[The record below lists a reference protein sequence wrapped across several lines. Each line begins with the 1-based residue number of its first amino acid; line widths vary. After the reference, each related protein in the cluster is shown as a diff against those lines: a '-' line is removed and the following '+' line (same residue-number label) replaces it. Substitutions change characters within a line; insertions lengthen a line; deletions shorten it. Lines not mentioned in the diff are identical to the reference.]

1 VVLALLLAA
10 AGLALLVQAAN
21 QFVTGAARLAVVMRI
36 SPVIVGAVVIGFG
49 TSLPEILVS
58 GSAAARGD
66 LDLGVGNIIGSN
78 VANLSIVLGVA
89 ALLVPVVVSRT
100 TLRREA
106 PLAVA
111 ATVLFAVLVQ
121 DGFER
126 WEGVVFAAALVTAM
140 AVLVRAARAERNL
153 AGDLEGVPAETA
165 SISQKAEVF
174 RTIVGLIG
182 TVIGAQLLIEGFT
195 RIAGEAG
202 LGTGFVGLTMVAMGT
217 SAPEMVTAIVA
228 VRGGHSELVLG
239 NVLGSNLLNS
249 LAGGGVM
256 ALVGPGMLTDENLAG
271 LATYTMLIV
280 TALAIVFMI
289 TSRRIVRW
297 EAAVLAVIYLAAIPF
312 LVSSEDDLVSEDAA
326 GVVYELEAL
335 DVGVVV
341 VVAGGP

>member
-21 QFVTGAARLAVVMRI
+21 QFVTGAARLAVVLRI

-126 WEGVVFAAALVTAM
+126 WEGVVFVVALVAAL

-182 TVIGAQLLIEGFT
+182 TVIGAQLIIEGFT
-195 RIAGEAG
+195 RVAEEAG

-256 ALVGPGMLTDENLAG
+256 ALVGPGMLSDDNLAG
-271 LATYTMLIV
+271 LATYTMLVV
-280 TALAIVFMI
+280 TGLAIVFMI

-297 EAAVLAVIYLAAIPF
+297 EAAVLAAVYLAAIPF
-312 LVSSEDDLVSEDAA
+312 LVSSDDDLVGEDAA
-326 GVVYELEAL
+326 AVVYELQPL
-335 DVGVVV
+335 DVGDVVS
-341 VVAGGP
+341 VAGEP